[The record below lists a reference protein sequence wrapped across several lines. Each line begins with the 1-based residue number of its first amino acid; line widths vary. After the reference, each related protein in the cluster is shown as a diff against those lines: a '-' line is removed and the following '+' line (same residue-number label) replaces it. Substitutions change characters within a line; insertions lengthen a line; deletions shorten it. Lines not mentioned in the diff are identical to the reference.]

1 MPRPK
6 KQPGELGRVSVQ
18 QYRERF
24 RADTRIRDGEG
35 RAHHVQGWG
44 PSPEAAQDDLQR
56 KAHLIWGGVFQQV
69 DPAGTVEQLAVA
81 WLLDL
86 RRNRQWDEADP
97 QPGKIKP
104 QSIDRYEGTLHSTI
118 KPLLW
123 GVKITSLTPARIY
136 NFLHEVART
145 KSNHEALMARSVL
158 AGMFDLAI
166 LHGVVSPGAS
176 PVPSVRTL
184 AIHRPAS
191 KLIALTDDDLAVII
205 QLVLAWE
212 QNRGSK
218 TGKRPDVRLLADLL
232 ILTNRLTIRLSEAL
246 ALRREDVVLRPNKQ
260 SVLTEHVW
268 INGTMT
274 HTDEKGLY
282 RQSEL
287 KGKGQ
292 ERLIEV
298 VNTDVH
304 AVLKRRMADSLG
316 DLLFVTRA
324 GKGMYPERPQALA
337 RRFRA
342 AHKEELDAIG
352 VPQEMFV
359 YRSMRK
365 SAAAALGTDIAQ
377 QVLAHESKRTTTQ
390 HYTGREEKIVG
401 AESLLALSGSIE
413 HRDRQP

>member
-6 KQPGELGRVSVQ
+6 KQPGELGKVNIQ
-18 QYRERF
+18 QYGERF
-24 RADTRIRDGEG
+24 RADTIIRDGVG
-35 RAHHVQGWG
+35 HAHHIQGWG
-44 PSPEAAQDDLQR
+44 ASPEIAHDDLER
-56 KAHLIWGGVFQQV
+56 KAHVIWGGVFQQV
-69 DPAGTVEQLAVA
+69 DPAGTVEQLAVE

-86 RRNRQWDEADP
+86 RKNRQWDEDDP

-123 GVKITSLTPARIY
+123 EVRIASLTPARIY

-166 LHGVVSPGAS
+166 LHGVVAPGAS
-176 PVPSVRTL
+176 PVPSIKIL
-184 AIHRPAS
+184 ALHRPAS
-191 KLIALTDDDLAVII
+191 KLIALSDDDLAVII

-212 QNRGSK
+212 EDRGSK
-218 TGKRPDVRLLADLL
+218 PGARPDVRLLADLL

-246 ALRREDVVLRPNKQ
+246 AIRREDVVLRPNKAGA
-260 SVLTEHVW
+260 LTEHVS

-274 HTDEKGLY
+274 HTKEKGLY

-287 KGKGQ
+287 KGKNQ

-298 VNTDVH
+298 ASDDVH
-304 AVLKRRMADSLG
+304 AVLKRRMADSRG

-324 GKGMYPERPQALA
+324 GKGMYPERPQSLA
-337 RRFRA
+337 RQFRK
-342 AHKEELDAIG
+342 AHEAELDALG
-352 VPQEMFV
+352 VPQDMFV

-365 SAAAALGTDIAQ
+365 SAAAALGADTAQ
-377 QVLAHESKRTTTQ
+377 EVLAHESKRTTTR
-390 HYTGREEKIVG
+390 HYTGAEEKVIG
-401 AESLLALSGSIE
+401 AESLVALSGSLE
-413 HRDRQP
+413 RRSMPA